1 MCTILQVKHDTRWWS
16 TNSHFGYG
24 WLQVR
29 SSLSRHR
36 SEGGMC
42 AGAGKQQ
49 SEHTQSLIQVNLSA
63 WWKAW
68 CTWISPS
75 GNEAA
80 ICLLEFSQRRLI
92 ISRFPILLG
101 CINIWRKEMLRL
113 LLQKFLLLVRLCWS
127 LQSAGISEIPT
138 ANQIFILSR

>member
-29 SSLSRHR
+29 PSLNRQR

>member
-1 MCTILQVKHDTRWWS
+1 MCIILQVKHETRWWS
-16 TNSHFGYG
+16 MSSYFEHG

-29 SSLSRHR
+29 PSLNRHR
-36 SEGGMC
+36 RERGMC
-42 AGAGKQQ
+42 AGAGKRQ

-80 ICLLEFSQRRLI
+80 MCLLEFSQRRLI

-101 CINIWRKEMLRL
+101 WTNIWRKEMLCL
-113 LLQKFLLLVRLCWS
+113 LLQKFLLLVDIYWS
-127 LQSAGISEIPT
+127 LQSPGISEIPT
-138 ANQIFILSR
+138 AHQTFALPR